1 MSEYVTRNEFEQY
14 EKRVDERL
22 DTLNNKID
30 HLPNIIQDK
39 ITISMNNLER
49 SINETNK
56 KNRKAV
62 IASVLSG
69 VGVLITLAGLI
80 GNILGVF

>member
-14 EKRVDERL
+14 EKRVDERF
-22 DTLNNKID
+22 DTLNNKND

-62 IASVLSG
+62 ITSVLSG
-69 VGVLITLAGLI
+69 VGVLITVAGLI

>member
-14 EKRVDERL
+14 EKRVDERF

-30 HLPNIIQDK
+30 YLPNIIQDK

-62 IASVLSG
+62 ITSVLSG
-69 VGVLITLAGLI
+69 VGVLITVAGLI

>member
-14 EKRVDERL
+14 EKRVDERF

-30 HLPNIIQDK
+30 YLPNIIQDK

>member
-14 EKRVDERL
+14 EKRVDERF

-30 HLPNIIQDK
+30 YLPNIIQDK

-62 IASVLSG
+62 ITSVLSG
-69 VGVLITLAGLI
+69 VGVLIAVAGLI

>member
-14 EKRVDERL
+14 EKRVDERF

-62 IASVLSG
+62 ITSVLSG
-69 VGVLITLAGLI
+69 VGVLITVAGLI
-80 GNILGVF
+80 GNILGVL

>member
-14 EKRVDERL
+14 EKRVDERF

-30 HLPNIIQDK
+30 HLLSIIQDK

-62 IASVLSG
+62 ITSVLSG

>member
-14 EKRVDERL
+14 EKRVDERF

-30 HLPNIIQDK
+30 HLPNIIQDN

>member
-14 EKRVDERL
+14 EKRVDERF

-30 HLPNIIQDK
+30 HLPNIIQDN

-62 IASVLSG
+62 ITSVLSG
-69 VGVLITLAGLI
+69 VGVLITVAGLI

>member
-14 EKRVDERL
+14 EKRVDERF

-30 HLPNIIQDK
+30 YLPNIIQDK

-62 IASVLSG
+62 ITSVLTG
-69 VGVLITLAGLI
+69 VGVLITVAGLI

>member
-1 MSEYVTRNEFEQY
+1 
-14 EKRVDERL
+14 
-22 DTLNNKID
+22 
-30 HLPNIIQDK
+30 
-39 ITISMNNLER
+39 MNNLER

-62 IASVLSG
+62 ITSVLSG
-69 VGVLITLAGLI
+69 VGVLITVAGLI

>member
-14 EKRVDERL
+14 EKRVDERF

-39 ITISMNNLER
+39 ITISMNNLE
-49 SINETNK
+49 
-56 KNRKAV
+56 
-62 IASVLSG
+62 
-69 VGVLITLAGLI
+69 
-80 GNILGVF
+80 

>member
-14 EKRVDERL
+14 EKRVDERF

-30 HLPNIIQDK
+30 YLPNIIQDK

-62 IASVLSG
+62 ITSVLSG

>member
-39 ITISMNNLER
+39 ITLSMNNLER